1 MDLTLTSAVV
11 VLLVA
16 SGVIMLVG
24 PRMVSLS
31 DRLADATGWGEALV
45 GAVVLGAAT
54 SLPDIVATAQPALS
68 GFAEQAAGNALGGI
82 LIQTAFLAIADITY
96 RRANLEHATA
106 SLPNLVQAS
115 VLVALLSLVAVAVA
129 APTLAWGPV
138 HVVTI
143 ALPLVYWYGMRV
155 VSIAGSEPLWEPV
168 VTSETRQDEP
178 DPDQQGGDVRSMGVG
193 LAGLAVVLGI
203 AGWLVGEAGQVVVVE
218 TGLSQG
224 AVGALLTA
232 SATSVAELVVSVAA
246 IRRGALAL
254 AVGTVIGGNSFDTL
268 LMVVADLSYTS
279 GPVYAEVGAAVP
291 LLVAVGIA
299 MTTVLILGM
308 LRRQRSGVGNI
319 GTESAAVL
327 VLYAVA
333 AAVLL

>member
-1 MDLTLTSAVV
+1 MDLSLTAAVATLVTAAVAI
-11 VLLVA
+11 LV
-16 SGVIMLVG
+16 VG

-31 DRLADATGWGEALV
+31 DRLADATGLGEAFI

-68 GFAEQAAGNALGGI
+68 GFAEQASGNALGGI
-82 LIQTAFLAIADITY
+82 LVQTAFLAIADITY

-115 VLVALLSLVAVAVA
+115 VLIAMLALVAFAVAEPGVAL
-129 APTLAWGPV
+129 GPV

-155 VSIAGSEPLWEPV
+155 VSITSSDPLWEPV
-168 VTSETRQDEP
+168 ETVETRQDEP
-178 DPDQQGGDVRSMGVG
+178 EPCEAHGALRSLIGGLVV
-193 LAGLAVVLGI
+193 LAVVLAV
-203 AGWLVGEAGQVVVVE
+203 AGWFVGEAGAAVVIQ

-232 SATSVAELVVSVAA
+232 TATSVAELVVSVAA

-268 LMVVADLSYTS
+268 LMVVADLAYSP
-279 GPVYAEVGAAVP
+279 GPVYADLGPATS
-291 LLVAVGIA
+291 LLVAVCIA
-299 MTTVLILGM
+299 MTSILILGM
-308 LRRQRSGVGNI
+308 LRRQRHGVANI

-327 VLYAVA
+327 ALYAGA
-333 AAVLL
+333 GLLLL